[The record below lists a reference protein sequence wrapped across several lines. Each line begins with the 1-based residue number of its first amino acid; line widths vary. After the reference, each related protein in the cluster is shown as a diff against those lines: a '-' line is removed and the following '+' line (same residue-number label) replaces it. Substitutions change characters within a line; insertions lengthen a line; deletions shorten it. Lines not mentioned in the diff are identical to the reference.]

1 MIRPTNRQS
10 LILVWLWAAAL
21 PTGCGT
27 NKGQPAPPQL
37 VPVSGRVVYKGK
49 PVPMVGISFIPEEAK
64 GVRGFQASG
73 GTKAD
78 GTFTLQTHPY
88 GPGAAPGRYT
98 VTLASEARGQFPEK
112 YGDFSQSPLKVEIK
126 EQGAPNLLLQL
137 TD

>member
-1 MIRPTNRQS
+1 MICSTARQS
-10 LILVWLWAAAL
+10 LILIPLFSMVLLA
-21 PTGCGT
+21 GCSS
-27 NKGQPAPPQL
+27 KGQPAAPHL

-49 PVPMVGISFIPEEAK
+49 PVPMVAVAFLPDESK
-64 GVRGFQASG
+64 GSQGFQASG
-73 GTKAD
+73 VTNAN

-126 EQGAPNLLLQL
+126 EQGAPDLLLQL

>member
-1 MIRPTNRQS
+1 MNRSTAIQS
-10 LILVWLWAAAL
+10 FILIAPLSVVL
-21 PTGCGT
+21 PIGCT
-27 NKGQPAPPQL
+27 SKGQPAAPHL

-49 PVPMVGISFIPEEAK
+49 PVPMVAVAFLPDESK
-64 GVRGFQASG
+64 GSQGFQASG
-73 GTKAD
+73 ATKAD
-78 GTFTLQTHPY
+78 GTFTLQTHPH

-126 EQGAPNLLLQL
+126 EQGASNLLLQL